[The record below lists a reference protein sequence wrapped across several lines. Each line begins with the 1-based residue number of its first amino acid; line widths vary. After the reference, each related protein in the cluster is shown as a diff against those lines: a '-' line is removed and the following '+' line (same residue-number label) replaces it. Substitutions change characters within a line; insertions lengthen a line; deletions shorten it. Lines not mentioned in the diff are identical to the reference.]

1 VGWASARQGSATSN
15 VFASSCFVDEYGRF
29 LSGAASLYHANIGPS
44 VLGIAANCCSK
55 VLHLRPEVLSG
66 PIVLTTSFAPSIME
80 VDTSIIFSENNTV
93 IFRDVNIIYKMDKD
107 LFHGFLIFV
116 YQFIYK

>member
-1 VGWASARQGSATSN
+1 
-15 VFASSCFVDEYGRF
+15 
-29 LSGAASLYHANIGPS
+29 
-44 VLGIAANCCSK
+44 
-55 VLHLRPEVLSG
+55 
-66 PIVLTTSFAPSIME
+66 ME